1 MGNYVVQSLS
11 VSSIQRS
18 LFIKFPIEIM
28 CSSKC
33 SSQFF
38 FYKIH
43 SVISNSTFHNVNVKK
58 KHVFEDEGI
67 EENTQKLL
75 SCNVHAVILFPK
87 KVKELCGD
95 ILAIIGKKKIKKR
108 LFLVDI
114 VFHSESSTVKS
125 LMNLSNFIRKD
136 ISLNKISR

>member
-18 LFIKFPIEIM
+18 LLIKFPIEIM

-75 SCNVHAVILFPK
+75 SCNVHPVILFPK

-95 ILAIIGKKKIKKR
+95 ILAIIGKKKNQEKTVFSRHSVSFRVIYSKILNELIKLYKER
-108 LFLVDI
+108 YF
-114 VFHSESSTVKS
+114 VK
-125 LMNLSNFIRKD
+125 
-136 ISLNKISR
+136 

>member
-1 MGNYVVQSLS
+1 M
-11 VSSIQRS
+11 
-18 LFIKFPIEIM
+18 
-28 CSSKC
+28 
-33 SSQFF
+33 
-38 FYKIH
+38 
-43 SVISNSTFHNVNVKK
+43 
-58 KHVFEDEGI
+58 
-67 EENTQKLL
+67 
-75 SCNVHAVILFPK
+75 ILFPK